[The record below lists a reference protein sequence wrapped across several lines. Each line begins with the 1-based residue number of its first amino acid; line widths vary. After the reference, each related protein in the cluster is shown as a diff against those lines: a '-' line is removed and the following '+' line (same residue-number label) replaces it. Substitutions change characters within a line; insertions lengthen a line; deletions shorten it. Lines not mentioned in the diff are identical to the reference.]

1 MKRILSHWTVPFPN
15 VTRGLL
21 RETFDDPI
29 ARVHS
34 IAGHDTLHITRVSGK
49 VFYASCPVT
58 EARDIDAA
66 AFRGR
71 IGQRVAWI
79 DGPMHRV
86 DSHRTAADGLLTVT
100 LMLRHVK
107 YADDLAHDAIA
118 HAASTG
124 AALVIALSEVPSERT
139 AFVRSAIGK
148 LVDLLPVVRDARGDV
163 ACGRPPR

>member
-1 MKRILSHWTVPFPN
+1 MKRVISHWTMPFPN

-21 RETFDDPI
+21 RETSEDPI

-79 DGPMHRV
+79 EGPMHRV
-86 DSHRTAADGLLTVT
+86 DSQRTAERLLAVT
-100 LMLRHVK
+100 LTLRHVK

-118 HAASTG
+118 HATATG
-124 AALVIALSEVPSERT
+124 AALLIALSEVPSERT
-139 AFVRSAIGK
+139 AFVQSAIGK
-148 LVDLLPVVRDARGDV
+148 LSDLLPVVRDARGEV